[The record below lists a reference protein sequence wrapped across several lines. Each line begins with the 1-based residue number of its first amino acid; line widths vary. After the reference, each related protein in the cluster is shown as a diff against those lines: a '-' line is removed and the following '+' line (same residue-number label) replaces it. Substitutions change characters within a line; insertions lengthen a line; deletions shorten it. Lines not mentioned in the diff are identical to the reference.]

1 LTKVETRAA
10 GNGQVA
16 VGRTAIRRL
25 PVSRKATNPRLTR
38 VESVVLLVLLVA
50 LSILVLVGVSGATR
64 AGSAAA
70 CSANAAAVGN
80 GLAALKAEN
89 SGGLPTSSAG
99 WERALLYRGQF
110 IGGPFLRSWPRSP
123 VYAIRVAGVG
133 AAEDTGDAVVP
144 GNGDVLVIV
153 LASHLVY
160 DATTH
165 VAVACAAV

>member
-1 LTKVETRAA
+1 MRVAGNARAA
-10 GNGQVA
+10 
-16 VGRTAIRRL
+16 VGHTAIRKL

-70 CSANAAAVGN
+70 CGANTAAVTN

-99 WERALLYRGQF
+99 WERALLDRGPF
-110 IGGPFLRSWPRSP
+110 IGGPFLRSWPKSP
-123 VYAIRVAGVG
+123 VYAISIAGAG
-133 AAEDTGDAVVP
+133 AALDTGDAVVP
-144 GNGDVLVIV
+144 SNGDVLVTV
-153 LASHLVY
+153 LAKHLVY

-165 VAVACAAV
+165 VAVACGAV